1 MDDDYADKIDAGQV
15 DIAELDGAPIG
26 VLVLIPRDDHLLVEN
41 VAVDPDHQGRGVG
54 RALLGHAERTAAHL
68 GLPELRLYTNAA
80 MTENLKL
87 YPRLGY
93 REVVRKTENGF
104 ERVFFAKPTPS
115 AQASYPLT
123 VSPLAPRRMPGAE
136 PA

>member
-26 VLVLIPRDDHLLVEN
+26 MLVLIPRDDHLLVEN
-41 VAVDPDHQGRGVG
+41 VAVDPEQQGRGVG
-54 RALLGHAERTAAHL
+54 RALLGHAERTAARL

-115 AQASYPLT
+115 A
-123 VSPLAPRRMPGAE
+123 
-136 PA
+136 